1 MKKIIAVLILGA
13 VAFLG
18 VRITTAP
25 TDYDLVQTYTLPQL
39 PQLEIPETSEKVAVA
54 IDGKVVYKNT
64 DEIQPTAS
72 TAKMISAIM
81 VMEKKPFA
89 LGETGET
96 IEITKEFY
104 DKYLYYARNNG
115 SNTAVQVGEKISEYD
130 GLASALLPSSNNMA
144 DTLAMWAFGSLEN
157 YKEYATKRLAEWGLH
172 DTTIGI
178 DASGFSDTT
187 KSTAA
192 DLAVITHKLMEN
204 PVLAEIVGKK
214 SHEVP
219 VAGTIENTN
228 KTLGEFG
235 IMGVKTGHISKES
248 GFCLTTAYRIDQHI
262 ITVAVLKSPTR
273 EDSFNVSKRVVE
285 AAQKSIK
292 ETKLISAGQEVG
304 YYESWWGGRTP
315 IVAKED
321 LSLLALADIG
331 ATAKLNSDSLIFDY
345 DGQSSS
351 VPVAAENFR
360 AEPSFWDRI
369 KYAFSLY
376 NIK

>member
-1 MKKIIAVLILGA
+1 MKKIVIVIIIAVMTFFGI
-13 VAFLG
+13 
-18 VRITTAP
+18 RIATAP
-25 TDYDLVQTYTLPQL
+25 TDYDLVQTYALPRL

-144 DTLAMWAFGSLEN
+144 DTLAIWAFGSLEN

-187 KSTAA
+187 KSSAA
-192 DLAVITHKLMEN
+192 DLAIVAQKLMEN
-204 PVLAEIVGKK
+204 PVLADIVGKK
-214 SHEVP
+214 SHQVP

-228 KTLGEFG
+228 KTLGELG
-235 IMGVKTGHISKES
+235 IIGVKTGHISKES
-248 GFCLTTAYRIDQHI
+248 GYCLATAYKLGEHLV
-262 ITVAVLKSPTR
+262 TVVVLKSPTR
-273 EDSFNVSKRVVE
+273 EDSFAVSKQVVE
-285 AAQKSIK
+285 AMQKSLTG
-292 ETKLISAGQEVG
+292 ETALVHKGQEAG

-315 IVAKED
+315 IVANED
-321 LSLLALADIG
+321 AAALSWAGAGASVKLGETLDYEIG
-331 ATAKLNSDSLIFDY
+331 NKNI
-345 DGQSSS
+345 S
-351 VPVAAENFR
+351 VPVSAEGFR
-360 AEPSFWDRI
+360 AEPSFWDRLQFALFL
-369 KYAFSLY
+369 K
-376 NIK
+376 